1 MTHDELATTS
11 TQAAEIAQLGAI
23 IGPVI
28 PYAIWWIRRDRDAFV
43 AREAARAT
51 NFGVL
56 VLAAFAASTAIRV
69 LVPFVGFL
77 GTVGQLAVVASSVV
91 LCLQAYSAVRR
102 GVPSSYPI
110 EIKVVKT
117 HG

>member
-1 MTHDELATTS
+1 MTQDAHATAD

-23 IGPVI
+23 TGPVI
-28 PYAIWWIRRDRDAFV
+28 PYVIYRLRRERDPFG

-56 VLAAFAASTAIRV
+56 VLAAFAVATLVRA

-77 GTVGQLAVVASSVV
+77 GTLAQLAVVASSW
-91 LCLQAYSAVRR
+91 CSASR
-102 GVPSSYPI
+102 PSARCVGANQHPI
-110 EIKVVKT
+110 PSKSKW
-117 HG
+117 

>member
-1 MTHDELATTS
+1 MTQEPYATAD

-28 PYAIWWIRRDRDAFV
+28 PYVIYRLRRERDPFG

-56 VLAAFAASTAIRV
+56 VLAAFAVATLVRA

-77 GTVGQLAVVASSVV
+77 GTVGQLAIVASSVV
-91 LCLQAYSAVRR
+91 LCLQAFSAVRR
-102 GVPSSYPI
+102 GVSASYPI
-110 EIKVVKT
+110 DIKVVKT
-117 HG
+117 

>member
-1 MTHDELATTS
+1 MSQDPYAAPD

-28 PYAIWWIRRDRDAFV
+28 PFVVWRLQRDRNPLA
-43 AREAARAT
+43 AREAASAT
-51 NFGVL
+51 NFGTLVL
-56 VLAAFAASTAIRV
+56 VAFAAATVVRA

-102 GVPSSYPI
+102 GVSASYPI
-110 EIKVVKT
+110 DIKVVKT
-117 HG
+117 